1 MGDVYI
7 QNTCSPSHKGR
18 CLPPLRTSFPGSAS
32 RTTFVLD
39 SSRTCAAIIANDAF
53 CIFSATCRLNRQGG
67 EFCPP
72 PESILHMH
80 PTGLMQYALHVLHIL
95 HHIVICIYLQRLC
108 PAFIVILQPTL
119 RIPFS
124 GFATSP
130 QLSHLLDD
138 IARHFTLHIS

>member
-1 MGDVYI
+1 MYISIVWCGFYPPAEVRKDHTSEETRAAELFKFATILQQWKVYI

-32 RTTFVLD
+32 HTTCFLD
-39 SSRTCAAIIANDAF
+39 SSRTCAAIIANDAI

-80 PTGLMQYALHVLHIL
+80 PTGLMQYALHVY
-95 HHIVICIYLQRLC
+95 CIYC
-108 PAFIVILQPTL
+108 TIL
-119 RIPFS
+119 
-124 GFATSP
+124 
-130 QLSHLLDD
+130 
-138 IARHFTLHIS
+138 